1 MLNAKLKGW
10 LFAALSSSLSSVAW
24 SQIVQLD
31 SVVAIVDEDII
42 LASEVRERVEQVKAT
57 AAQRNMTLPDDE
69 TVVQETLDRLILE
82 SIQLQLA
89 DRYGVRVPDAQLD
102 QSMARI
108 AAQNRLTLEQFRDA
122 LIQNGQNYVEMRE
135 GLRDELA
142 IQRVQQGSVMRD
154 INITEKEIDNFMATE
169 EGIALTE
176 PEYRVV
182 QALLPIPRSDS
193 AELRTAKEDYV
204 DGVHANI
211 LAGADFS
218 EAGLRDE
225 LAIQRVQQGSV
236 MRDINITEK
245 EIDNFMA
252 TEEGI
257 ALTEPE
263 YRVVQALLPIPRSDS
278 AELRTAKEDYVDGVL
293 ANILAGADFSEA
305 VSVQEP
311 YTFQGGDLGW
321 RKLSDIPSMFADI
334 LPSLNAG
341 DTGKVQSNS
350 GLHLVH
356 LAEARGLERLVEQT
370 NVRHILV
377 TPNEVLD
384 DEAARNFV
392 LGLKERVNS
401 GEDFADLAAEHSDD
415 IGSAQ
420 EGGELGWTNPGQ
432 MVPEFEAAMAS
443 AEIGVVTEPVR
454 SEFGWHILEVTG
466 RRTENF
472 AEQVRRNQ
480 IANYLREAKYEEE
493 LENWLREIRDEAFVD
508 IK

>member
-1 MLNAKLKGW
+1 MLKAKQKRWLIAPFISLCTSVGW
-10 LFAALSSSLSSVAW
+10 A
-24 SQIVQLD
+24 QIVPLD
-31 SVVAIVDEDII
+31 SVIAIVDEDII
-42 LASEVRERVEQVKAT
+42 LASEVGERLEQIKAS
-57 AAQRNMTLPDDE
+57 AEQRGITLPDEE
-69 TVVQETLDRLILE
+69 TVLQETLDRLILE

-108 AAQNRLTLEQFRDA
+108 AAQNGMTLEQFRDA
-122 LIQNGQNYVEMRE
+122 LQQTGQSYAEMRA

-154 INITEKEIDNFMATE
+154 ISVTEKEIDNFMMTE

-182 QALLPIPRSDS
+182 QALLPIPRSDT
-193 AELRTAKEDYV
+193 AE
-204 DGVHANI
+204 
-211 LAGADFS
+211 
-218 EAGLRDE
+218 
-225 LAIQRVQQGSV
+225 Q
-236 MRDINITEK
+236 
-245 EIDNFMA
+245 
-252 TEEGI
+252 
-257 ALTEPE
+257 
-263 YRVVQALLPIPRSDS
+263 
-278 AELRTAKEDYVDGVL
+278 RTAKEDYVDGVL

-321 RKLSDIPSMFADI
+321 RKLSDIPSMFAGI
-334 LPSLNAG
+334 IPSLKAG
-341 DTGKVQSNS
+341 DTGKVQSSS

-356 LAEARGLERLVEQT
+356 LAEARGLERLIEQT

-392 LGLKERVNS
+392 LGLKERIDN
-401 GEDFADLAAEHSDD
+401 GEDFASLAQEHSDD

-432 MVPEFEAAMAS
+432 MVPEFETAMAN

-466 RRTENF
+466 RRTEDF
-472 AEQVRRNQ
+472 AEQVKRNQ
-480 IANYLREAKYEEE
+480 VANYLREAKYEEE
-493 LENWLREIRDEAFVD
+493 LDNWLRKIRDEAFVD

>member
-1 MLNAKLKGW
+1 MLNAKQKRWLIAPFISLCTSVGW
-10 LFAALSSSLSSVAW
+10 A
-24 SQIVQLD
+24 QIVPLD
-31 SVVAIVDEDII
+31 SVIAIVDEDII
-42 LASEVRERVEQVKAT
+42 LASEVGERLEQIKAS
-57 AAQRNMTLPDDE
+57 AEQRGITLPDEE
-69 TVVQETLDRLILE
+69 TVLQETLDRLILE

-108 AAQNRLTLEQFRDA
+108 AAQNGMTLEQFRDA
-122 LIQNGQNYVEMRE
+122 LQQTGQSYSEMRA

-154 INITEKEIDNFMATE
+154 ISITEKEIDNFMMTE

-182 QALLPIPRSDS
+182 QALLPIPRSDT
-193 AELRTAKEDYV
+193 AE
-204 DGVHANI
+204 
-211 LAGADFS
+211 
-218 EAGLRDE
+218 
-225 LAIQRVQQGSV
+225 Q
-236 MRDINITEK
+236 
-245 EIDNFMA
+245 
-252 TEEGI
+252 
-257 ALTEPE
+257 
-263 YRVVQALLPIPRSDS
+263 
-278 AELRTAKEDYVDGVL
+278 RTAKEDYVDGVL

-321 RKLSDIPSMFADI
+321 RKLSDIPSMFAGI
-334 LPSLNAG
+334 IPSLKAG
-341 DTGKVQSNS
+341 DTGKVQSSS

-356 LAEARGLERLVEQT
+356 LAEARGLERLIEQT

-392 LGLKERVNS
+392 LGLKERIDN
-401 GEDFADLAAEHSDD
+401 GEDFASLAQEHSDD

-432 MVPEFEAAMAS
+432 MVPEFETAMAN

-466 RRTENF
+466 RRTEDF

-480 IANYLREAKYEEE
+480 VANYLREAKYEEE
-493 LENWLREIRDEAFVD
+493 LDNWLRKIRDEAFVD

>member
-1 MLNAKLKGW
+1 MLNAKLKRS
-10 LFAALSSSLSSVAW
+10 LIAPFISLCSSLGWAQV
-24 SQIVQLD
+24 VPLD
-31 SVVAIVDEDII
+31 SVMAIVDEDII
-42 LASEVRERVEQVKAT
+42 LASEVGERLEQIKAS
-57 AAQRNMTLPDDE
+57 AEQRGITLPDEE
-69 TVVQETLDRLILE
+69 TVLQETLDRLILE

-108 AAQNRLTLEQFRDA
+108 AAQNGMTLEQFRDA
-122 LIQNGQNYVEMRE
+122 LQQTGQSYAEMR
-135 GLRDELA
+135 
-142 IQRVQQGSVMRD
+142 
-154 INITEKEIDNFMATE
+154 
-169 EGIALTE
+169 
-176 PEYRVV
+176 
-182 QALLPIPRSDS
+182 
-193 AELRTAKEDYV
+193 
-204 DGVHANI
+204 
-211 LAGADFS
+211 
-218 EAGLRDE
+218 AGLRDE

-245 EIDNFMA
+245 EIDNFMM

-263 YRVVQALLPIPRSDS
+263 YRVVQALLPIPRSDT
-278 AELRTAKEDYVDGVL
+278 AEQRTAKEDYVDGVL

-334 LPSLNAG
+334 LHSLKAG

-401 GEDFADLAAEHSDD
+401 GEDFASLAREHSDD

-420 EGGELGWTNPGQ
+420 EGGDLGWTNPGQ
-432 MVPEFEAAMAS
+432 MVPEFEAAMAN
-443 AEIGVVTEPVR
+443 AKIGVVTEPVR

-466 RRTENF
+466 RRTEDF

-480 IANYLREAKYEEE
+480 VANYLREAKYEEE
-493 LENWLREIRDEAFVD
+493 LDNWLRKIRGEAFVD

>member
-1 MLNAKLKGW
+1 MLNAKQKRWLIAPFISLCTSVGW
-10 LFAALSSSLSSVAW
+10 AQV
-24 SQIVQLD
+24 VPLD
-31 SVVAIVDEDII
+31 SVIAIVDEDII
-42 LASEVRERVEQVKAT
+42 LASEVGERLEQIKAS
-57 AAQRNMTLPDDE
+57 AEQRGITLPDEE
-69 TVVQETLDRLILE
+69 TVLQETLDRLILE

-108 AAQNRLTLEQFRDA
+108 AAQNGMTLEQFRDA
-122 LIQNGQNYVEMRE
+122 LQQTGQSYAEMRA

-154 INITEKEIDNFMATE
+154 ISITEKEIDNFMMTE

-182 QALLPIPRSDS
+182 QALLPIPRSDT
-193 AELRTAKEDYV
+193 AEQRTAKEDYV
-204 DGVHANI
+204 N
-211 LAGADFS
+211 
-218 EAGLRDE
+218 
-225 LAIQRVQQGSV
+225 
-236 MRDINITEK
+236 
-245 EIDNFMA
+245 
-252 TEEGI
+252 
-257 ALTEPE
+257 
-263 YRVVQALLPIPRSDS
+263 
-278 AELRTAKEDYVDGVL
+278 GVL

-321 RKLSDIPSMFADI
+321 RKLSDIPSMFAGI
-334 LPSLNAG
+334 IPSLKAG
-341 DTGKVQSNS
+341 DTGKVQSSS
-350 GLHLVH
+350 GLHLVQ
-356 LAEARGLERLVEQT
+356 LAEARGLERLIEQT
-370 NVRHILV
+370 NVRHILI

-392 LGLKERVNS
+392 LGLKERIDN
-401 GEDFADLAAEHSDD
+401 GEDFASLAQEHSDD

-432 MVPEFEAAMAS
+432 MVPEFETAMAN

-466 RRTENF
+466 RRTEDF

-480 IANYLREAKYEEE
+480 VANYLREAKYEEE
-493 LENWLREIRDEAFVD
+493 LDNWLRKIRDEAFVD

>member
-1 MLNAKLKGW
+1 MLNAKQKRWLIAPFISLCTSVGW
-10 LFAALSSSLSSVAW
+10 AQV
-24 SQIVQLD
+24 VPLD
-31 SVVAIVDEDII
+31 SVIAIVDEDII
-42 LASEVRERVEQVKAT
+42 LASEVGERLEQIKAS
-57 AAQRNMTLPDDE
+57 AEQRGITLPDEE
-69 TVVQETLDRLILE
+69 TVLQETLDRLILE

-108 AAQNRLTLEQFRDA
+108 AAQNGMALEQFRDA
-122 LIQNGQNYVEMRE
+122 LQQTGQSYAEMRA

-154 INITEKEIDNFMATE
+154 ISITEKEIDNFMMTE

-182 QALLPIPRSDS
+182 QALLPIPRSDT
-193 AELRTAKEDYV
+193 AE
-204 DGVHANI
+204 
-211 LAGADFS
+211 
-218 EAGLRDE
+218 
-225 LAIQRVQQGSV
+225 Q
-236 MRDINITEK
+236 
-245 EIDNFMA
+245 
-252 TEEGI
+252 
-257 ALTEPE
+257 
-263 YRVVQALLPIPRSDS
+263 
-278 AELRTAKEDYVDGVL
+278 RTAKEDYVDGVL

-321 RKLSDIPSMFADI
+321 RKLSDIPSMFAGI
-334 LPSLNAG
+334 IPSLKAG
-341 DTGKVQSNS
+341 DTGKVQSSS

-356 LAEARGLERLVEQT
+356 LAEARGLERLIEQT

-392 LGLKERVNS
+392 LGLKERIAN
-401 GEDFADLAAEHSDD
+401 GEDFASLAQEHSDD

-432 MVPEFEAAMAS
+432 MVPEFETAMAN

-466 RRTENF
+466 RRTEDF

-480 IANYLREAKYEEE
+480 VANYLREAKYEEE
-493 LENWLREIRDEAFVD
+493 LENWLRKIRDEAFVD

>member
-1 MLNAKLKGW
+1 MLNAKQKQWLIAPFISLCTSVGW
-10 LFAALSSSLSSVAW
+10 AQV
-24 SQIVQLD
+24 VPLD
-31 SVVAIVDEDII
+31 SVIAIVDEDII
-42 LASEVRERVEQVKAT
+42 LASEVGERLEQIKAS
-57 AAQRNMTLPDDE
+57 AEQRGITLPDEE
-69 TVVQETLDRLILE
+69 TVLQETLDRLILE

-108 AAQNRLTLEQFRDA
+108 AAQNDMTLEQFRDA
-122 LIQNGQNYVEMRE
+122 LQQTGQSYAEMRA

-154 INITEKEIDNFMATE
+154 ISITEKEIDNFMMTE

-182 QALLPIPRSDS
+182 QALLPIPRSDT
-193 AELRTAKEDYV
+193 AE
-204 DGVHANI
+204 
-211 LAGADFS
+211 
-218 EAGLRDE
+218 
-225 LAIQRVQQGSV
+225 Q
-236 MRDINITEK
+236 
-245 EIDNFMA
+245 
-252 TEEGI
+252 
-257 ALTEPE
+257 
-263 YRVVQALLPIPRSDS
+263 
-278 AELRTAKEDYVDGVL
+278 RTAKEDYVDGVL

-321 RKLSDIPSMFADI
+321 RKLSDIPSMFAGI
-334 LPSLNAG
+334 IPSLKAG
-341 DTGKVQSNS
+341 DTGKVQSSS

-356 LAEARGLERLVEQT
+356 LAEARGLERLIEQT

-392 LGLKERVNS
+392 LGLKERIDN
-401 GEDFADLAAEHSDD
+401 GEDFASLAQEHSDD

-432 MVPEFEAAMAS
+432 MVPEFETAMAN

-466 RRTENF
+466 RRTEDF

-480 IANYLREAKYEEE
+480 VANYLREAKYEEE
-493 LENWLREIRDEAFVD
+493 LDNWLRKIRDEAFVD

>member
-1 MLNAKLKGW
+1 MLNAKQKRWLIAPFISLFTSVGW
-10 LFAALSSSLSSVAW
+10 AQV
-24 SQIVQLD
+24 VPLD
-31 SVVAIVDEDII
+31 SVIAIVDEDII
-42 LASEVRERVEQVKAT
+42 LASEVGERLEQIKAS
-57 AAQRNMTLPDDE
+57 AEQRGITLPDEE
-69 TVVQETLDRLILE
+69 TVLQETLDRLILE

-108 AAQNRLTLEQFRDA
+108 AARNDMTLEQFRDA
-122 LIQNGQNYVEMRE
+122 LQQTGQSYAEMRA

-154 INITEKEIDNFMATE
+154 ISITEKEIDNFMMTE

-182 QALLPIPRSDS
+182 QALLPIPRSDT
-193 AELRTAKEDYV
+193 AE
-204 DGVHANI
+204 
-211 LAGADFS
+211 
-218 EAGLRDE
+218 
-225 LAIQRVQQGSV
+225 Q
-236 MRDINITEK
+236 
-245 EIDNFMA
+245 
-252 TEEGI
+252 
-257 ALTEPE
+257 
-263 YRVVQALLPIPRSDS
+263 
-278 AELRTAKEDYVDGVL
+278 RTAKEDYVDGVL

-321 RKLSDIPSMFADI
+321 RKLSDIPSMFAGI
-334 LPSLNAG
+334 IPSLKAG
-341 DTGKVQSNS
+341 DTGKVQSSS

-356 LAEARGLERLVEQT
+356 LAEARGLERLIEQT

-392 LGLKERVNS
+392 LGLKERIDN
-401 GEDFADLAAEHSDD
+401 GEDFASLAQEHSDD

-432 MVPEFEAAMAS
+432 MVPEFETAMAN

-466 RRTENF
+466 RRTEDF

-480 IANYLREAKYEEE
+480 VANYLREAKYEEE
-493 LENWLREIRDEAFVD
+493 LDNWLRKIRDEAFVD

>member
-10 LFAALSSSLSSVAW
+10 LFAALASSISSVTW
-24 SQIVQLD
+24 SQVVQLD

-57 AAQRNMTLPDDE
+57 ASQRNMTLPDDE

-108 AAQNRLTLEQFRDA
+108 AAQNGLTLEQFRDA

-193 AELRTAKEDYV
+193 AE
-204 DGVHANI
+204 
-211 LAGADFS
+211 
-218 EAGLRDE
+218 
-225 LAIQRVQQGSV
+225 Q
-236 MRDINITEK
+236 
-245 EIDNFMA
+245 
-252 TEEGI
+252 
-257 ALTEPE
+257 
-263 YRVVQALLPIPRSDS
+263 
-278 AELRTAKEDYVDGVL
+278 RTAKEDYVDGVL

-334 LPSLNAG
+334 LPSLKAG

-401 GEDFADLAAEHSDD
+401 GEDFADLAKEHSDD

>member
-1 MLNAKLKGW
+1 MLNAKQKRWLIAPFISLCTSVGW
-10 LFAALSSSLSSVAW
+10 AQV
-24 SQIVQLD
+24 VPLD
-31 SVVAIVDEDII
+31 SVIAIVDEDII
-42 LASEVRERVEQVKAT
+42 LASEVGERLEQIKAS
-57 AAQRNMTLPDDE
+57 AEQRGITLPDEE
-69 TVVQETLDRLILE
+69 TVLQETLDRLILE

-108 AAQNRLTLEQFRDA
+108 AAQNGMALEQFRDA
-122 LIQNGQNYVEMRE
+122 LQQTGQSYAEMRA

-154 INITEKEIDNFMATE
+154 ISITEKEIDNFMMTE

-182 QALLPIPRSDS
+182 QALLPIPRSDT
-193 AELRTAKEDYV
+193 AEQRTAKEDYV
-204 DGVHANI
+204 N
-211 LAGADFS
+211 
-218 EAGLRDE
+218 
-225 LAIQRVQQGSV
+225 
-236 MRDINITEK
+236 
-245 EIDNFMA
+245 
-252 TEEGI
+252 
-257 ALTEPE
+257 
-263 YRVVQALLPIPRSDS
+263 
-278 AELRTAKEDYVDGVL
+278 GVL

-321 RKLSDIPSMFADI
+321 RKLSDIPSMFAGI
-334 LPSLNAG
+334 IPSLKAG
-341 DTGKVQSNS
+341 DTGKVQSSS
-350 GLHLVH
+350 GLHLVQ
-356 LAEARGLERLVEQT
+356 LAEARGLERLIEQT

-392 LGLKERVNS
+392 LGLKERIDN
-401 GEDFADLAAEHSDD
+401 GEDFASLAQEHSDD

-432 MVPEFEAAMAS
+432 MVPEFETAMAN

-466 RRTENF
+466 RRTEDF

-480 IANYLREAKYEEE
+480 VANYLREAKYEEE
-493 LENWLREIRDEAFVD
+493 LDNWLRKIRDEAFVD